1 MEIVTFNWTW
11 MSLNWCFLCYVF
23 CLKILFILIARLD
36 LLSHEI
42 STHFEVKKNIMP
54 PLLQTLTI
62 ELLKSI
68 WSLIN
73 DEKSVKI
80 LVESLIKTWGVHLN
94 EAAGLQLVILLKNM
108 NSFKDVVKEFC
119 GIFDFQGTL
128 IPRNT
133 SVDHFW
139 RV

>member
-1 MEIVTFNWTW
+1 MNELELMFFMLRFLFENIIHSNCKARPSVTWNFYTFW
-11 MSLNWCFLCYVF
+11 S
-23 CLKILFILIARLD
+23 
-36 LLSHEI
+36 
-42 STHFEVKKNIMP
+42 KKKIMP
-54 PLLQTLTI
+54 PLLQTLII